1 MTTLGAMG
9 RECGGEEEGIP
20 QKLFALDWSE
30 LGRSSES
37 PYKQVWSHFGW
48 NICESE
54 SVYLQEMFVLLQAHC
69 VTTTRAKATATAAE
83 AGSEAEAAGG
93 GWN

>member
-1 MTTLGAMG
+1 MTTVGVLGEIAEG
-9 RECGGEEEGIP
+9 EGGLP
-20 QKLFALDWSE
+20 QKLFALDWPE

-48 NICESE
+48 DICESE

-69 VTTTRAKATATAAE
+69 VTTTGAKATAAA
-83 AGSEAEAAGG
+83 AAEAAGG

>member
-1 MTTLGAMG
+1 MTIVGAMG
-9 RECGGEEEGIP
+9 RVCGGEGEGIP

-37 PYKQVWSHFGW
+37 PCKQVWSHFGW
-48 NICESE
+48 DICESE

-69 VTTTRAKATATAAE
+69 VTTTGAKATATAAG
-83 AGSEAEAAGG
+83 AEAEAAGG